1 MTTIKTAVWQTM
13 FKDHALAFNRLS
25 TLHLSGFQT
34 FSSKN
39 RYLIVKFGVVNCF
52 DRAV

>member
-1 MTTIKTAVWQTM
+1 VWQTM
-13 FKDHALAFNRLS
+13 FEEHVLPFNRIS

-39 RYLIVKFGVVNCF
+39 RYLVEKLF
-52 DRAV
+52 D